1 MMRSTWQSTDEY
13 SIILSGLPFTEY
25 PSQFQVV
32 FLEEAIIGFH
42 FNKNWNLGI
51 QTHDFGLTLLSCQ
64 VVEWHRGMRRGGR
77 GGSPLEET
85 NFDRFY
91 DSLIWCLLSL
101 SLSLSLCRI
110 CPLAWRLVVGPLSP
124 PPLLVPD
131 GLIWMGG
138 KWRQDEQGNF

>member
-32 FLEEAIIGFH
+32 FLGEAIIGFH

-101 SLSLSLCRI
+101 SLSLSLQNLSAR
-110 CPLAWRLVVGPLSP
+110 LAARRRP
-124 PPLLVPD
+124 PFSSAAPRSRWPNLD
-131 GLIWMGG
+131 G
-138 KWRQDEQGNF
+138 RQMKTGWAG